1 MKKVTAEVI
10 EKNHFLVT
18 AEVED
23 NATDGDIY
31 DAIVRAY
38 IGDDT
43 YMGDSCKVIEQY
55 IYDVTEYKGERK
67 MIKEYK
73 WIGNTYMTNL
83 MIDVNKDACKG

>member
-18 AEVED
+18 VEVKD

-55 IYDVTEYKGERK
+55 GGYFAAVLERDKILNGE
-67 MIKEYK
+67 E
-73 WIGNTYMTNL
+73 NE
-83 MIDVNKDACKG
+83 

>member
-10 EKNHFLVT
+10 GCPDNLCTV
-18 AEVED
+18 EVED
-23 NATDGDIY
+23 NATDDDIY

-55 IYDVTEYKGERK
+55 IYDVTN
-67 MIKEYK
+67 IKVKEK
-73 WIGNTYMTNL
+73 
-83 MIDVNKDACKG
+83 